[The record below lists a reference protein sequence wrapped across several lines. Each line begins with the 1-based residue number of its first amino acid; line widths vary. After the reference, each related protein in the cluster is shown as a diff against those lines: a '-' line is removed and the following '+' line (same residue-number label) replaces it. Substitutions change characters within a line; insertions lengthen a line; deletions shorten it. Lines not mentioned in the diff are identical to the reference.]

1 MLRDIQSEEDI
12 KLFSD
17 IFYKR
22 LLADEKIN
30 HLFLNLNL
38 EEHLPRIYN
47 FWNTLLLGTMTY
59 KRNMMEAHQHLVLKK
74 EDFPVWLRH
83 FEATLRENFEGE
95 KTDEAISRANT
106 IAMTMRY
113 KLLGS

>member
-17 IFYKR
+17 IFYER

-47 FWNTLLLGTMTY
+47 FWSTLLLGTMTY

>member
-1 MLRDIQSEEDI
+1 MLRDITSEEDV

-17 IFYKR
+17 EFYKK
-22 LLADEKIN
+22 LLADDRIN
-30 HLFLNLNL
+30 HHFKDLNL
-38 EEHLPRIYN
+38 EEHLPKIYA
-47 FWNTLLLGTMTY
+47 FWNMILLGSNTY
-59 KRNMMEAHQHLVLKK
+59 KRNMMEAHQQLDLKK

-83 FEATLRENFEGE
+83 FEATLREHFEGE

>member
-1 MLRDIQSEEDI
+1 MPRDIGSEEDV

-17 IFYKR
+17 LFYKK
-22 LLADEKIN
+22 LLSDDRIN
-30 HLFLNLNL
+30 HLFLDLNL
-38 EEHLPRIYN
+38 EEHMPKIYD
-47 FWNTLLLGTMTY
+47 FWNTLLLGTNSY
-59 KRNMMEAHQHLVLKK
+59 RRNMMEAHQHLVLKK
-74 EDFPVWLRH
+74 EDFPIWLRH
-83 FEATLRENFEGE
+83 FESTLRENFEGD